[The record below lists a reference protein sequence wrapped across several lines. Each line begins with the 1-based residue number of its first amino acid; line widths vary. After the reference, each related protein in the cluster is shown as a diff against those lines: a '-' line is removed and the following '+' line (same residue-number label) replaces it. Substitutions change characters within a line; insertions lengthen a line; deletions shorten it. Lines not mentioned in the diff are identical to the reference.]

1 MEGLLFPAKYD
12 IPVDGDARVVVNQM
26 LTAFD
31 DYVSHP
37 NLVPK
42 AQANNPCYSL
52 VNTKQE
58 QPNLVPKAQKNKLN
72 EYQMVILASLVQ
84 REINN
89 VQDASCVASVYWNR
103 IYKPANGTVGLLQS
117 DPSVEYARDS
127 ETHPAKYW
135 APLNDIGDNIATNS
149 PWNTYLNKGW
159 PPTPICS
166 PGLAA
171 LTAAAAPPTTNY
183 YYFLGKPSDGRIV
196 FASTP
201 EQFQQD
207 IQKYLHQ

>member
-1 MEGLLFPAKYD
+1 
-12 IPVDGDARVVVNQM
+12 
-26 LTAFD
+26 
-31 DYVSHP
+31 
-37 NLVPK
+37 
-42 AQANNPCYSL
+42 
-52 VNTKQE
+52 
-58 QPNLVPKAQKNKLN
+58 
-72 EYQMVILASLVQ
+72 MVILASLVQ

-171 LTAAAAPPTTNY
+171 LTAAAAPADNQLLLLLRQTKRRAY
-183 YYFLGKPSDGRIV
+183 RIRQHTGTIP
-196 FASTP
+196 AG
-201 EQFQQD
+201 
-207 IQKYLHQ
+207 